1 MVAYPLPL
9 YPGREQ
15 EPVLNQLLRKKL
27 EPHVEDWVEQG
38 RLAGEEVV
46 KEDGGRG
53 REEITELWEWA
64 GITANE
70 EARKH
75 DWGGEYTVEEIEGGI
90 ENVVTG
96 LRDEESDD
104 EDDEMEEEGAAQ
116 SARMEGHEKKS
127 PDEGGGKPL
136 SMNEVLRFLVKGE
149 EPKK

>member
-1 MVAYPLPL
+1 M
-9 YPGREQ
+9 
-15 EPVLNQLLRKKL
+15 LRKKL

-75 DWGGEYTVEEIEGGI
+75 DWGGEYTAEEIEGGI

-96 LRDEESDD
+96 LRDEDSD
-104 EDDEMEEEGAAQ
+104 EEEDEMEDKGDDQ
-116 SARMEGHEKKS
+116 SGRMNGHENKS
-127 PDEGGGKPL
+127 PVEGRGKPL
-136 SMNEVLRFLVKGE
+136 SMNDILRFLVKGE
-149 EPKK
+149 EPKQ